1 MSSEDISMVCDVL
14 LGISNPNK
22 EIRNNSVSKLQELSN
37 NLGALTYCLI
47 EVASKPT
54 TNDKEKTIK
63 TTALVLCRKIM
74 ETKKMDDW
82 KNIPNNIKEGIKA
95 KSFALLNSEVDPNQ
109 NSKIVDMIQEI
120 MIKILDCEEQW
131 PEIQSLA
138 FSIINFDPNDSTK
151 TIQIRTLI
159 KLLTSGVGY
168 MYGDIQKNYN
178 NLIPYLEKLFD
189 SNIDMKVKI
198 CAAEFINELISF
210 CDTDEKNNELN
221 YFKEIIKKILN
232 NIYKCYQMNDKM
244 PEDCVKSFLDICI
257 NTEVVEPSLFT
268 PVFPEMFTLSKNL
281 IEKKDYDDEKIRE
294 LAFELILSLVEVE
307 EHLFVKKKKATKY
320 LYEFIEMLF
329 NYALDFEKEAD
340 QSWCNPRGNN
350 YDSNKDDALD
360 DKIFFS
366 FTLLDRMMNSKKFR
380 ILLKYYTMQFLV
392 HNLN

>member
-1 MSSEDISMVCDVL
+1 MVCDVL

-178 NLIPYLEKLFD
+178 NLIPYL
-189 SNIDMKVKI
+189 
-198 CAAEFINELISF
+198 
-210 CDTDEKNNELN
+210 
-221 YFKEIIKKILN
+221 
-232 NIYKCYQMNDKM
+232 
-244 PEDCVKSFLDICI
+244 
-257 NTEVVEPSLFT
+257 
-268 PVFPEMFTLSKNL
+268 
-281 IEKKDYDDEKIRE
+281 
-294 LAFELILSLVEVE
+294 
-307 EHLFVKKKKATKY
+307 
-320 LYEFIEMLF
+320 
-329 NYALDFEKEAD
+329 
-340 QSWCNPRGNN
+340 
-350 YDSNKDDALD
+350 
-360 DKIFFS
+360 
-366 FTLLDRMMNSKKFR
+366 
-380 ILLKYYTMQFLV
+380 
-392 HNLN
+392 